1 MHKMSRK
8 KVTVGNDGVSM
19 LMWCDGCKD
28 FVRFYSS
35 GGRVRCASAL
45 RNYQNK
51 GKSMDAEE
59 DMIDVSVVNTTND
72 MVELWSDEQK
82 GHCRLCD
89 EYQRKARNGPNQLFM
104 VAFHRDGYVRGLFCW
119 SCRTYLMNKMNGDLD
134 TKADWLLAEPLVS
147 RDDG

>member
-82 GHCRLCD
+82 GHCRLYPRFGGWVSVWSLC
-89 EYQRKARNGPNQLFM
+89 
-104 VAFHRDGYVRGLFCW
+104 VVSGLYRVGRYIHICV
-119 SCRTYLMNKMNGDLD
+119 S
-134 TKADWLLAEPLVS
+134 LVVMAAKDCLGVCPPHGS
-147 RDDG
+147 LWRAGRRS